1 MPDQTHP
8 RIAGVAAFLVAL
20 AAGVYVAVHLYE
32 PLVRPLLD
40 VLPPFV
46 IAIVFAFLL
55 DPVVDWVQRR
65 GGSRGFGVALV
76 GICFL
81 LAFLV
86 VGFFL
91 VPRLVDQAVNLT
103 ENLPAYSEQVQKTA
117 NSLLIRGK
125 PLLERL
131 NLPTTTAEWTQR
143 FSGQAEA
150 AASRA
155 LSYLAGT
162 LSAAFSKILW
172 VILIPLS
179 TLWLLKDLDYLKA
192 KIVYLAPHR
201 HQDRL
206 LRVSSAVGGVLGRYV
221 RGMLTVAILF
231 SIITSIVLSG
241 AGLDYALVIG
251 GISGLFYLVP
261 YIGVVT
267 LAAITGIA
275 TLVQPEAGWG
285 MVAGLVIYLLVQ
297 SFVLFDLVITPRVVG
312 GSVGVHPVLML
323 FSLALGARLFG
334 VVGMVAAVPVAAA
347 CQVALGLF
355 CPRINDR
362 VTPAP
367 DPKQRVPQPDH
378 EAESA

>member
-8 RIAGVAAFLVAL
+8 RIVGVAAFLVAL
-20 AAGVYVAVHLYE
+20 AAGMYVVVHIYE

-46 IAIVFAFLL
+46 IAMVFAFVL

-76 GICFL
+76 GVCFL
-81 LAFLV
+81 LTFLA

-91 VPRLVDQAVNLT
+91 VPRLVDQAVNLA
-103 ENLPAYSEQVQKTA
+103 ENLPEYSEQVRKTA
-117 NSLLIRGK
+117 NSLLVRGK
-125 PLLERL
+125 PFLERL
-131 NLPTTTAEWTQR
+131 NLPTSTAEWTQR
-143 FSGQAEA
+143 FSGQAET

-192 KIVYLAPHR
+192 KIVYLAPPG

-231 SIITSIVLSG
+231 SVVTSIVLSG
-241 AGLDYALVIG
+241 VGLDYALVIG

-261 YIGVVT
+261 YIGVAT
-267 LAAITGIA
+267 LAAITGVA
-275 TLVQPEAGWG
+275 ALVQPGTGWG
-285 MVAGLVIYLLVQ
+285 TVAGLVIYLFVQ

-362 VTPAP
+362 VTPTLN
-367 DPKQRVPQPDH
+367 PKQQVPPPDQ
-378 EAESA
+378 EAEST